1 MMKVKA
7 AVCHEFGT
15 DLVIEDV
22 VLAPPKSGQ
31 VAVKLE
37 ACAVC
42 HSDISYINGDWGGHL
57 PAVYGHEAAGV
68 ISAVGHGVKQY
79 VVGDSVIATMIK
91 SCGTC
96 PTCASGHQVNCE
108 EGSQKGN
115 TSPIALADG
124 TVAEQ
129 GLQTGAFAQVAVV
142 DQSQVVKIPDD
153 IPKDVASL
161 LACGVITGLGAVINT
176 AGVRAGQTVVV
187 IGAGGVGLNAIQ
199 GAALVGASK
208 IIVLDLEAEK
218 LEGALEFGATDVIN
232 ASDKTVARQVRKLTG
247 GRGADFVFVTVGVI
261 SVFEIAPRFLAPRGE
276 MIMVGMPPSG
286 AKASY
291 EPVILSALSQ
301 SIKGSMM
308 GDTVLKRDIPWLIE
322 QYRQGRL
329 KLDELITNRYPLEQ
343 INEAIADTKAGKS
356 RRNVIVFS

>member
-1 MMKVKA
+1 MKA
-7 AVCHEFGT
+7 AVCHEVGT
-15 DLVIEDV
+15 ELVIEEIS
-22 VLAPPKSGQ
+22 LQPPTAGQ
-31 VAVKLE
+31 VAVKID
-37 ACAVC
+37 ACAIC
-42 HSDISYINGDWGGHL
+42 HSDISYIEGAWGGHL
-57 PAVYGHEAAGV
+57 PAVYGHEAAGT
-68 ISAVGHGVKQY
+68 ISAVGSGVTEY
-79 VVGDSVIATMIK
+79 AAGDSVIVTLIK

-96 PTCASGHQVNCE
+96 PTCSSGHQVNCE
-108 EGSQKGN
+108 QSTDRIKS
-115 TSPIALADG
+115 SPISLADG
-124 TVAEQ
+124 TVAEH
-129 GLQTGAFAQVAVV
+129 GLDTGAFAEMAVV

-161 LACGVITGLGAVINT
+161 LACGVITGLGAVVNT
-176 AGVRAGQTVVV
+176 AGVRAGKSVVV

-199 GAALVGASK
+199 GAVLVGASK
-208 IIVLDLEAEK
+208 IIVLDLEPEK

-232 ASDKTVARQVRKLTG
+232 AADKDVARQVRKLTG
-247 GRGADFVFVTVGVI
+247 GRGADFVFITVGAI
-261 SVFEIAPRFLAPRGE
+261 SVFETATRLLAPRGE

-301 SIKGSMM
+301 SIKGSLM

-329 KLDELITNRYPLEQ
+329 KLDELITNRYSLDQ

-356 RRNVIVFS
+356 RRNVIVF